1 MAQTRTQVITYM
13 VSIILVNVIFI
24 YLRIQA
30 KTDQER
36 KTIVMF
42 HVFFGVV
49 QLVLIGRKVM
59 KDRSK
64 AGDSE

>member
-1 MAQTRTQVITYM
+1 MAQTRTQLVTYI
-13 VSIILVNVIFI
+13 VSIIVVNVIFI
-24 YLRIQA
+24 YLRVQA
-30 KTDQER
+30 KTEQER

-64 AGDSE
+64 TGDSE